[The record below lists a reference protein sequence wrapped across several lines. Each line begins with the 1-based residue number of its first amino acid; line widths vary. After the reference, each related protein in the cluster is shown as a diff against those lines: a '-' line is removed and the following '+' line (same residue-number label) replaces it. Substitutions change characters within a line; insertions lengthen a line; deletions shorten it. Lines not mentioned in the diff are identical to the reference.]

1 MPTYV
6 HHENGRSGLSRAGE
20 RYAKFFRVNLEWL
33 LTGKGPMRGQSIPVM
48 GKVCAGAHV
57 EYFDKSAPPENIE
70 LIDPKRLAALQVDG
84 ESMYPRF
91 YPGEF
96 VLFDLENVP
105 PATLLNQYAVVQTLE
120 GERLIKI
127 LREGR
132 TPGLYTLE
140 FAQSFWRSGTC
151 NCSRPIDI
159 SALFQIPACFSRQ
172 NASAARRESAVEP
185 SATRR
190 R

>member
-1 MPTYV
+1 MGVKVPTYV

-84 ESMYPRF
+84 KLMYPRF

-132 TPGLYTLE
+132 APGLYTLE
-140 FAQSFWRSGTC
+140 LHSHLAIRDVQLLAAYRYLGVIP
-151 NCSRPIDI
+151 NPG
-159 SALFQIPACFSRQ
+159 LFLPPKRK
-172 NASAARRESAVEP
+172 RR
-185 SATRR
+185 
-190 R
+190 